1 MNELEKMV
9 EIGMYLKEEV
19 LKELRETNGL
29 IDIVKFHLSVKGAP
43 EQMKTNDVRE
53 ILSEIAGRIRN
64 VCGKV
69 LYITSEIFK
78 FVIEKRRGE
87 RNE

>member
-1 MNELEKMV
+1 VSELEKMV
-9 EIGMYLKEEV
+9 ETALYLKEEV

-29 IDIVKFHLSVKGAP
+29 IDIIKFHLSIKGAP
-43 EQMKTNDVRE
+43 KEIKTDDVLE
-53 ILSEIAGRIRN
+53 MLSEITSKVRN

-69 LYITSEIFK
+69 LYITSELFK